1 MIDNESDVFNVVS
14 GALREIYEDVFIIG
28 EEITSAPSV
37 FPAVSIVQT
46 DNRNNEKYST
56 FDNRENVAEVTYKV
70 EVYSNLQS
78 GRSKQTKAITATIS
92 DIMDALGYRR
102 TFCNSVINADATISR
117 RVSRFIRTN
126 VIADEFHAVYDE
138 NGNYKILINN
148 NEQAVI
154 VNKDGCLAVDLDL
167 KINLDVDNGHLN
179 AEY

>member
-1 MIDNESDVFNVVS
+1 MQMIDNENNVFSVVS
-14 GALREIYEDVFIIG
+14 GALREIYEDIFIIG

-56 FDNRENVAEVTYKV
+56 FDNRENVAEETYKV

-78 GRSKQTKAITATIS
+78 GRSKQTKAITVTIS

-117 RVSRFIRTN
+117 RVSRFIKTN
-126 VIADEFHAVYDE
+126 VTT
-138 NGNYKILINN
+138 N
-148 NEQAVI
+148 
-154 VNKDGCLAVDLDL
+154 DLDVNYL
-167 KINLDVDNGHLN
+167 Q
-179 AEY
+179 